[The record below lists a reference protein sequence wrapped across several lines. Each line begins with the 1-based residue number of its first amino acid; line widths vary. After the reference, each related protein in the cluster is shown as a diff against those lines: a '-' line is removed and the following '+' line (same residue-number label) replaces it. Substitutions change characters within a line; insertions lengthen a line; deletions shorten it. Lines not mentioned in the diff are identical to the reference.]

1 VPEAQPATSAGR
13 SEASGRLAAWV
24 AGALLAA
31 PVVAFRYPPMGD
43 LPMHEALVA
52 LLRRFGDTS
61 FAPAGLYTL
70 NVGPPNQLFHLVAAA
85 LALAVPTDLACKLVV
100 AAAVAVTPV
109 AGARLAA
116 HLGTSTWSGLLV
128 APLALGFAFRWGLVG
143 NVVALPILLASLPAL
158 DAYARDPGARRG
170 AVACLLAVLLYMAH
184 ESAVVVYAVATG
196 IFALRRPLAPAR
208 LAARLVPLG
217 VCGLLVA
224 LNAWLAGRLGT
235 PVRVGTFGPLWQ
247 RVPDVPGVLFG
258 SGAPGAMLALFAL
271 YVLGVATFVA
281 ARLRASPST
290 ELPSSGGW
298 VERNRFA
305 LLAGVCALLYLVAP
319 LTFGGEG
326 AALPPTLIYQRFLP
340 TACALFA
347 VTFAPRAGTDPAVGL
362 VPRAAAGAAVGGLLV
377 TVLPGFADAARG
389 FESLDRLIAQ
399 VAPASAVAQL
409 DLTPRPPSRV
419 APVPGAAG
427 RVLAERGGRLLFSFT
442 SVPASVVVAT
452 PETQWNEPVLRMVS
466 DPMAFRPAHDFG
478 RFRYA
483 LVRLAASDP
492 RAGAAVVLA
501 MEPEGKLV
509 DAAGEWLLFESNLPV
524 VPLASP
530 DVPLPAP
537 PPASL
542 RERLTGTRDR

>member
-1 VPEAQPATSAGR
+1 MPQAQPATSTGR

-31 PVVAFRYPPMGD
+31 PVVAVRYPPMGD

-52 LLRRFGDTS
+52 LLRRLGDES
-61 FAPAGLYTL
+61 FEPAGLYAL
-70 NVGPPNQLFHLVAAA
+70 NLGPPNQLFHLVAAA
-85 LALAVPTDLACKLVV
+85 LALAVPSDLACKLVV
-100 AAAVAVTPV
+100 AAAVLATPV
-109 AGARLAA
+109 AGARLAT

-158 DAYARDPGARRG
+158 DRYAKAPDARRG
-170 AVACLLAVLLYMAH
+170 AIACLLAMLLYLAH

-196 IFALRRPLAPAR
+196 IFALRRRVAMAR
-208 LAARLVPLG
+208 MAARLVPLG
-217 VCGLLVA
+217 ACGLLVA

-235 PVRVGTFGPLWQ
+235 PVRVGTFGPLWE
-247 RVPDVPGVLFG
+247 RLPDVPGVLFG
-258 SGAPGAMLALFAL
+258 SGTPGATLALFAL
-271 YVLGVATFVA
+271 YALALATFGVT
-281 ARLRASPST
+281 RLHAPGTTTPQPSGT
-290 ELPSSGGW
+290 W
-298 VERNRFA
+298 VERRRFV
-305 LLAGVCALLYLVAP
+305 LLAGACGLLYLVAP

-347 VTFAPRAGTDPAVGL
+347 VALAPRADAGVGI
-362 VPRAAAGAAVGGLLV
+362 VPRVAAVAAVAGLLV
-377 TVLPGFADAARG
+377 TVLPGFADAARS
-389 FESLDRLIAQ
+389 FESLDRLVAQ

-419 APVPGAAG
+419 APIAGAAG

-442 SVPASVVVAT
+442 SVPASIVVTT
-452 PETQWNEPVLRMVS
+452 PQTQWNEPMLRMVS
-466 DPMAFRPAHDFG
+466 DPMAFCPAHDFG

-492 RAGAAVVLA
+492 RAGAAVVIA

-509 DAAGEWLLFESNLPV
+509 DAAGEWLLFESTLPV
-524 VPLASP
+524 APPASP
-530 DVPLPAP
+530 DVPLPVPA
-537 PPASL
+537 PASL
-542 RERLTGTRDR
+542 RDRLSGTRDR